1 MLRLWLRLRRLLNKK
16 KMSISTCGGCQPTIP
31 QSPAGANGKNA
42 YTFLA
47 NSFVQPAVSANVT
60 ITVLTSGQFTNAWA
74 VPGQNIAIENGGEYE
89 VVAKVGINQI
99 TVTNLGITGNATPGA
114 TVASGGGVS
123 PSGKQ
128 GEAGTGTP
136 GTNGIARIYSNTST
150 VSTASTGT
158 GTLSLTA
165 AVAADTLD
173 ANNKGLKVTMYW
185 KNDGSSILQTGLG
198 ITFATQ
204 DTITG
209 LSAGVAPL
217 YTQGGGFSGVYTLEI
232 VRTGTT
238 TATAY
243 TSISAVESGG
253 SVGST
258 FTEQKLLTGLD
269 FTIANNFGV
278 KYTQATANDA
288 IVNGFF
294 VDLIQY

>member
-1 MLRLWLRLRRLLNKK
+1 
-16 KMSISTCGGCQPTIP
+16 MSNSTCGGCQPTIP
-31 QSPAGANGKNA
+31 QSPAGAPGKNA

-99 TVTNLGITGNATPGA
+99 TVTNLGITGNATPG
-114 TVASGGGVS
+114 TTIASGGGVS

-128 GEAGTGTP
+128 GEATAGTP
-136 GTNGIARIYSNTST
+136 GTNGVARIYSNTST
-150 VSTASTGT
+150 ISTASTGT
-158 GTLSLTA
+158 GTLGFTA
-165 AVAADTLD
+165 AVAANTLD
-173 ANNKGLKVTMYW
+173 ANNKGLKVTMYFT
-185 KNDGSSILQTGLG
+185 NAGTSILQTALG
-198 ITFATQ
+198 ITFASQ

-209 LSAGVAPL
+209 LSAGTAPL
-217 YTQGGGFSGVYTLEI
+217 FTQGGGFSGVYTLEL

-243 TSISAVESGG
+243 TVINDIESGAV
-253 SVGST
+253 VGAT
-258 FTEQKLLTGLD
+258 FSEKKLLTGLD
-269 FTIANNFGV
+269 FTIINNLAV
-278 KYTQATANDA
+278 KYAQATANDA
-288 IVNGFF
+288 IVTGFF